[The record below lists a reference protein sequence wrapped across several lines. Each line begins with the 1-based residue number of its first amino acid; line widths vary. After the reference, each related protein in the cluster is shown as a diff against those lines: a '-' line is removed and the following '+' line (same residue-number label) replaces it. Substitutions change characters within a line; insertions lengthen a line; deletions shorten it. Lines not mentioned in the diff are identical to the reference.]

1 MELRIEKIKNIIKK
15 TIEVSPQ
22 FEGDILN
29 IDCFKMFMSSQIENI
44 YKIMGFNVCTFNCMF
59 QDEKAVMLIFSVPIN
74 ETDGNKLITDKII
87 DLVDLLENSLIT
99 LDYLHSAELKEEK
112 QIYVVVVKKVKN

>member
-1 MELRIEKIKNIIKK
+1 
-15 TIEVSPQ
+15 
-22 FEGDILN
+22 
-29 IDCFKMFMSSQIENI
+29 
-44 YKIMGFNVCTFNCMF
+44 MF